1 MCPIQRSDY
10 SVSLYTT
17 TTIQY
22 ILYNVIIQ
30 LWGVITMVNLF
41 LVYFS
46 ALLLYTTTIQYI
58 DKRRVKRTLRV
69 RLVCVCVCVYIL
81 LLYSIYYKNSSAKK
95 GWGVL
100 SPIYYYYYILLVLY
114 STRESTPMGGK
125 FFLKKVWKY
134 GFSVVS
140 LWGGVYIKKVYNKL
154 DSRMWINLT

>member
-1 MCPIQRSDY
+1 MYPIQRSDY

-46 ALLLYTTTIQYI
+46 AILLLLYTTTIQYI
-58 DKRRVKRTLRV
+58 DKRGVKRRVKRTLRE

-81 LLYSIYYKNSSAKK
+81 LYTIYYILYSTRERTPHLMNINQSTPALVS
-95 GWGVL
+95 
-100 SPIYYYYYILLVLY
+100 IYYYYYIVY
-114 STRESTPMGGK
+114 TIRTPALKMGG
-125 FFLKKVWKY
+125 
-134 GFSVVS
+134 GFY
-140 LWGGVYIKKVYNKL
+140 LLYTTTIYYIV
-154 DSRMWINLT
+154 